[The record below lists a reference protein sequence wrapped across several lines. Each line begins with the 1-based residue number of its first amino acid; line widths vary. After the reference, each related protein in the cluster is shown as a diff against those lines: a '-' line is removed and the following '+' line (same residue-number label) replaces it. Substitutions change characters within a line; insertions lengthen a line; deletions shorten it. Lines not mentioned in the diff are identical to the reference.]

1 MVTGEAMNRRS
12 FLEGAAALGVLGP
25 AAGRAAAFSSG
36 RLSVVVRGD
45 GPDVVL
51 VPGLTNGRSVWD
63 GLVRALPGHRWHLV
77 QVAGFAGEP
86 PRANAAGPVVAGVA
100 EELAQYIATARL
112 RAPALI
118 GHSMGG
124 IVVLMLAAR
133 NPARIG
139 RVMAVDI
146 LPAPAASFGVS
157 ASGLKPIA
165 DALMAELGRSAEGR
179 QALERFVAGFGGGA
193 VPRSGSDSGVVA
205 RATHELATIDLTPEL
220 PRIKAPLSIVYGVP
234 ADPAAA
240 GTIDRRYAAAY
251 APAPQARL
259 RRVAGAGHMVMLDQ
273 PARFAAEVKRFLGDR

>member
-1 MVTGEAMNRRS
+1 MNRRT
-12 FLEGAAALGVLGP
+12 FCAGAVALAAAGP
-25 AAGRAAAFSSG
+25 ACAAASFESA
-36 RLSVVVRGD
+36 RLTVAVRGD

-51 VPGLTNGRSVWD
+51 IPGLTSGRAVWD

-77 QVAGFAGEP
+77 QVAGFAGDP
-86 PRANAAGPVVAGVA
+86 PRGNAAGPVVASAAQEIARYIGEA
-100 EELAQYIATARL
+100 KLA
-112 RAPALI
+112 APAVI

-124 IVVLMLAAR
+124 IVALMLAAR
-133 NPARIG
+133 HPARIG
-139 RVMAVDI
+139 RAMAVDI
-146 LPAPAASFGVS
+146 LPAPSAEFGLS
-157 ASGLKPIA
+157 ATRLKPFA